1 MEVQGTAGVE
11 PIDDEYEGKGEAWL
25 VISGLAEMV
34 ITSEG
39 VTEVNTELDIKDRGV
54 DRAEETGGAREPDSN
69 DIGFQEE
76 ADGFKIESFLLVAGT

>member
-1 MEVQGTAGVE
+1 M
-11 PIDDEYEGKGEAWL
+11 